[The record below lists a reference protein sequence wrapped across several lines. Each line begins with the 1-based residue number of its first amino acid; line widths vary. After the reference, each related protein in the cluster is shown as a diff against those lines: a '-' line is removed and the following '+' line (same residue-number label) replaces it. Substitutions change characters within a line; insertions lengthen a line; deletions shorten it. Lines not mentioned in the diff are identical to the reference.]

1 LSCGFP
7 CAMRFFRQ
15 AHFMLRTA
23 NIMASDEPT
32 VDVPVP
38 SVGECSDSKTLRP
51 MSNVWAKTLQPLEIE
66 PHAPIDLPPLLLPL
80 SR

>member
-1 LSCGFP
+1 
-7 CAMRFFRQ
+7 
-15 AHFMLRTA
+15 
-23 NIMASDEPT
+23 MASDEPT

-38 SVGECSDSKTLRP
+38 SVGGCSDSETLRP
-51 MSNVWAKTLQPLEIE
+51 VSIVWATTLQPLELE